1 MPSVYGDT
9 NFRFPDQDGAPG
21 ITVARSSDR
30 AAAAAW
36 KSGRA
41 EGTSG
46 KWKRG
51 KAAAAA
57 ATAAAAVEERKGKS
71 GGGKK
76 KSGTGGS

>member
-57 ATAAAAVEERKGKS
+57 AAATAAAAAVEERTRE
-71 GGGKK
+71 GGK
-76 KSGTGGS
+76 GG